1 VKLRLRLDHQVNF
14 GETHAFLGSADCT
27 GAWQERVRM
36 SWTES
41 GWVAELQGKS
51 GEQIEFKHMIIT
63 GDGSLVWENG
73 PNRHITLQ

>member
-1 VKLRLRLDHQVNF
+1 
-14 GETHAFLGSADCT
+14 
-27 GAWQERVRM
+27 M

-51 GEQIEFKHMIIT
+51 GDQIEFKHMIIT
-63 GDGSLVWENG
+63 GDDSLVWENG